1 MYNPN
6 YLQRGPRDKPILSQQ
21 VKSLLGEANTAYVSQ
36 NLPETIRLMQEV
48 IRIEPREASAWTT
61 LALCHADLGEPE
73 KALKLNVIGAHLLH
87 DVDLWLKLGGESR

>member
-1 MYNPN
+1 MVRNR
-6 YLQRGPRDKPILSQQ
+6 QHGPRDKPVLSQQ

-61 LALCHADLGEPE
+61 LALCHTDLGEPE
-73 KALKLNVIGAHLLH
+73 KALKLNIIGAHLLH
-87 DVDLWLKLGGESR
+87 DVDLWLKLGSDSRL